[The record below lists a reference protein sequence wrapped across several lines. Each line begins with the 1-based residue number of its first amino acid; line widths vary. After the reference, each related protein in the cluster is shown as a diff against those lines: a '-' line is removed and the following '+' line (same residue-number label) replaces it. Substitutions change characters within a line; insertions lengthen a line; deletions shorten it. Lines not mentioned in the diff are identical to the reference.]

1 MPSKLRAS
9 AAQDMT
15 RWKGGVP
22 GTMMLTM
29 KVKGALLALHAQ
41 NLPHVPFRHSATNAP
56 ADASG
61 YLPILLSFL

>member
-1 MPSKLRAS
+1 MEGHLLRVSTPSKLLAS

-29 KVKGALLALHAQ
+29 KVKGALLTLRAWQ
-41 NLPHVPFRHSATNAP
+41 TPSACVA
-56 ADASG
+56 AFECKCKS
-61 YLPILLSFL
+61 

>member
-1 MPSKLRAS
+1 MPSKLLAS

-29 KVKGALLALHAQ
+29 KVKGALLTLRARQ
-41 NLPHVPFRHSATNAP
+41 TSSAPLA
-56 ADASG
+56 ASKCNCKCKQDG
-61 YLPILLSFL
+61 DLRSCS